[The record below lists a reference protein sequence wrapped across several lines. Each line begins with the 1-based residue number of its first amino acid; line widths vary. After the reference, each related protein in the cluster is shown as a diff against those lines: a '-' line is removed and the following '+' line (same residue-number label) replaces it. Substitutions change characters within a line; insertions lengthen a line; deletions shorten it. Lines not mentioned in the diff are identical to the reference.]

1 MYRFRQKFS
10 CLTQTNKELK
20 MVTFKEF
27 SKIAELIEKNKKVSL
42 EKVVYEYGSW
52 FSSDGENF
60 SKVDEESNTFEVNNH
75 CQLRYLGKGLQ
86 GFGIF
91 KNDPTW
97 GPLFD
102 DIEQRRDAQL
112 ME

>member
-1 MYRFRQKFS
+1 
-10 CLTQTNKELK
+10 
-20 MVTFKEF
+20 MVTFEEF
-27 SKIAELIEKNKKVSL
+27 SKIAELIEKNKQTPS
-42 EKVVYEYGSW
+42 ENVVCEYGDW
-52 FSSDGENF
+52 FSTDGENF
-60 SKVDEESNTFEVNNH
+60 SKVDEDSNTFEVNDH

-91 KNDPTW
+91 KEDPTW

-102 DIEQRRDAQL
+102 DIEQRRNAQV

>member
-1 MYRFRQKFS
+1 
-10 CLTQTNKELK
+10 
-20 MVTFKEF
+20 MVTFEEF
-27 SKIAELIEKNKKVSL
+27 SKIAELIEKNKQIPSENMVC
-42 EKVVYEYGSW
+42 EYGDW
-52 FSSDGENF
+52 FSTDGEIF
-60 SKVDEESNTFEVNNH
+60 SKVDEDSNTFEVNDH

-91 KNDPTW
+91 KDDPTW

-102 DIEQRRDAQL
+102 DIEQRRNAQV

>member
-1 MYRFRQKFS
+1 
-10 CLTQTNKELK
+10 
-20 MVTFKEF
+20 MVTFEEF
-27 SKIAELIEKNKKVSL
+27 SKIAELIENNKQTSS
-42 EKVVYEYGSW
+42 EKVVYEYEDW
-52 FSSDGENF
+52 FSTDGENF
-60 SKVDEESNTFEVNNH
+60 SKVDEDSNTFEVNDH

-91 KNDPTW
+91 KNDLNW

-102 DIEQRRDAQL
+102 DIEQRRDSQI